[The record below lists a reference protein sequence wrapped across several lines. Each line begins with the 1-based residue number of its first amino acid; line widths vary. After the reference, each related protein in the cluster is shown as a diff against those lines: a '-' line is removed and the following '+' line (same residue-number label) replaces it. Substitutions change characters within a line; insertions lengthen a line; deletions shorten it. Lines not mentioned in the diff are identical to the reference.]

1 MRRRYPTLAHGL
13 RNSVLLRIGLLMSF
27 LALLSIVSILI
38 STMIAEDI
46 SGRASAVNVS
56 GSLRMLSFRT
66 LSELQQADKREQAME
81 TIRKFE
87 RRLQWLERFAANK
100 SAPDAPSILALRGV
114 LQRWEAGI
122 LPLGQ
127 NPQAFAA
134 QHDIFARG

>member
-1 MRRRYPTLAHGL
+1 MRRLYPTLAHGL

-66 LSELQQADKREQAME
+66 LSELQ
-81 TIRKFE
+81 
-87 RRLQWLERFAANK
+87 
-100 SAPDAPSILALRGV
+100 
-114 LQRWEAGI
+114 
-122 LPLGQ
+122 
-127 NPQAFAA
+127 
-134 QHDIFARG
+134 